1 MEFDNGN
8 AKSNIISIDT
18 ESIDIDENNDT
29 SQNPNISI
37 NSINSINPNI
47 SINSLKESIVSIE
60 TIVSNIKTQV
70 NNIETHIS
78 SENNKSVQYK
88 QPKIKETSMFKEQNS
103 NKKVKLN
110 VGFNIH
116 RNITQ
121 ELTTFMKL
129 KENVTSLN
137 DATKYIMNYISSNKL
152 QDITNINTRKYINPD
167 EPLQQL
173 FNIKTNDKITYFN
186 IHKYIN
192 QHFIP

>member
-29 SQNPNISI
+29 SQNPNI
-37 NSINSINPNI
+37 SINSINPNI

-88 QPKIKETSMFKEQNS
+88 QPKIKETSMFKDQNS

-192 QHFIP
+192 QHFIQ

>member
-29 SQNPNISI
+29 SQ
-37 NSINSINPNI
+37 NPNI

-88 QPKIKETSMFKEQNS
+88 QPKIKETSMFKDQNS

-192 QHFIP
+192 QHFIQ

>member
-29 SQNPNISI
+29 SQNPNI
-37 NSINSINPNI
+37 SINSINPNI

-192 QHFIP
+192 QHFIQ

>member
-29 SQNPNISI
+29 SQNPNI
-37 NSINSINPNI
+37 SINSINPNI

-103 NKKVKLN
+103 NKKEKLY

-121 ELTTFMKL
+121 ELSSFMKL

>member
-8 AKSNIISIDT
+8 EKSNIISIDT

-29 SQNPNISI
+29 SQNPNI
-37 NSINSINPNI
+37 SINSINPNI

-88 QPKIKETSMFKEQNS
+88 QPKIKETSMFKDQNS

-192 QHFIP
+192 QHFIQ